1 MVSMEKRTFERIC
14 VFCGSSSGLRKQYRE
29 IAKMTAR
36 AMASRGIDLVY
47 GGGRVGLMGIIADE
61 MLRCGRDVIGII
73 PQAIATREVAHQEL
87 TDLRI
92 VRSMHERKSLM
103 TELSDGFIALP
114 GGFGTFE
121 ELFEVITWSQL
132 GIHSKPI
139 GILNSEGYYDP
150 ILEMIDRGIDE
161 EFIRPQYRDLTVVSD
176 DPVDLLDRMETFQ
189 AVEGL
194 TKWIDLVKS

>member
-1 MVSMEKRTFERIC
+1 MEKRTFERIC
-14 VFCGSSSGLRKQYRE
+14 VFCGSSTGLRKQYTE
-29 IAKMTAR
+29 LAENAAR
-36 AMASRGIDLVY
+36 ALASRGVDLVY
-47 GGGRVGLMGIIADE
+47 GGGRVGLMGVIADE
-61 MLRCGRDVIGII
+61 MLRCGREVIGII

-103 TELSDGFIALP
+103 AELSDGFIALP

-139 GILNSEGYYDP
+139 GILNSAGYYDP
-150 ILEMIDRGIDE
+150 ILEMIDRGIGE
-161 EFIRPQYRDLTVVSD
+161 EFIRPQYRDLIVVAE
-176 DPVDLLDRMETFQ
+176 DPIDLLDRMESFQ
-189 AVEGL
+189 PVEGL

>member
-1 MVSMEKRTFERIC
+1 
-14 VFCGSSSGLRKQYRE
+14 
-29 IAKMTAR
+29 MTAR
-36 AMASRGIDLVY
+36 ALASRDIDLVY
-47 GGGRVGLMGIIADE
+47 GGGRVGLMGVIADE

-103 TELSDGFIALP
+103 AELSDGFIALP

-139 GILNSEGYYDP
+139 GILNSAGYYDP

-161 EFIRPQYRDLTVVSD
+161 EFIRPQYRDLIVVSD
-176 DPVDLLDRMETFQ
+176 DPVDLLDRMEAFQ
-189 AVEGL
+189 PVEGL

>member
-1 MVSMEKRTFERIC
+1 
-14 VFCGSSSGLRKQYRE
+14 
-29 IAKMTAR
+29 MTAR
-36 AMASRGIDLVY
+36 TLASRGIDLVY
-47 GGGRVGLMGIIADE
+47 GGGRVGLMGVVADE
-61 MLRCGRDVIGII
+61 MLRCGREVIGII

-103 TELSDGFIALP
+103 AELSDGFIALP

-139 GILNSEGYYDP
+139 GVLNSAGYYDP
-150 ILEMIDRGIDE
+150 LLEMIDRGINE
-161 EFIRPQYRDLTVVSD
+161 EFIRPQYRDLIVVSED
-176 DPVDLLDRMETFQ
+176 SDDLLDRMETFQ
-189 AVEGL
+189 PVEGL

>member
-1 MVSMEKRTFERIC
+1 MEKRTFERIC
-14 VFCGSSSGLRKQYRE
+14 VFCGSSTGLRKQYFDAAE
-29 IAKMTAR
+29 TTAR
-36 AMASRGIDLVY
+36 ALADRDIDLVY
-47 GGGRVGLMGIIADE
+47 GGGRIGLMGVVADA
-61 MLRCGRDVIGII
+61 MLRCGREVIGII

-87 TDLRI
+87 TDLRV

-103 TELSDGFIALP
+103 AELSDGFIALP

-139 GILNSEGYYDP
+139 GVLNSADYYAP
-150 ILEMIDRGIDE
+150 FLEMIERGVQE
-161 EFIRPQYRDLTVVSD
+161 EFIRPQYRDLIVVSD
-176 DPVDLLDRMETFQ
+176 DPFDLLDRMEAFQ
-189 AVEGL
+189 PIEGL

>member
-1 MVSMEKRTFERIC
+1 
-14 VFCGSSSGLRKQYRE
+14 
-29 IAKMTAR
+29 
-36 AMASRGIDLVY
+36 MASRGIDLVY